1 MEEQVEKKVVYR
13 EGIKN
18 LIDKLPSKIQN
29 DLKEKCNK
37 KVFFEHEGDCK
48 VGVLKG
54 IVITRDPMLY
64 VIDTKD
70 KKIYVPCNNSLTLL

>member
-1 MEEQVEKKVVYR
+1 MEKQVEKKVVYTSI
-13 EGIKN
+13 EQF
-18 LIDKLPSKIQN
+18 IDKLPDKIKN

-48 VGVLKG
+48 VGVLRG
-54 IVITRDPMLY
+54 IAITDSMLY

>member
-1 MEEQVEKKVVYR
+1 MEEQVSEKINYISV
-13 EGIKN
+13 EQF
-18 LIDKLPSKIQN
+18 IDKLPEKIRN

-48 VGVLKG
+48 VGTLTG
-54 IVITRDPMLY
+54 IVISNPMLY